1 MKKKKVQ
8 KLLSAAMMVSIC
20 VTLGATPVSAA
31 NNGNEDVIVTSE
43 HVTQTNREEI
53 DDTELSTIDP
63 EILKETLNSVG
74 QTRIL
79 YPVEEEAE
87 REEMVTAPSTITGG
101 AITGTCSGTSV
112 DALGND
118 TISWTYDNGT
128 LTIEA
133 TNASSSGNGGNNAEI
148 VIPSDFFSRKITT
161 VTSGGIQWNENNIT
175 ELYVKGN
182 ITGIAG
188 NTFKDCAYLN
198 YVNIAGDVK
207 TIEKQAFFNCKQLT
221 TVDMSRSTK
230 LETIGNNAFECCES
244 LSSVQLPLSSLK
256 TIGNRA
262 FSRCYALTGVTIP
275 DNIVSIGTG
284 VFDGN
289 GAGFKAD
296 GSVDVN
302 KLDVAHQSHFTDILP
317 PYTQNNLVIDDYG
330 LVYDKGQT
338 TLKCALKN
346 QSSVVLPETLTKV
359 EPYAFSGCV
368 AKEITFTGKKP
379 EFDPLAFSMY
389 KFEGA
394 EPETYYRLT
403 ATVYYP
409 GDDESWK
416 GIESAGVNEVGGNIT
431 WKPYEKDAIEGIIG
445 DCKWVYNLKSQTF
458 TITSNTGEPVEI
470 PDFEASDKTPWATDP
485 KASEIEKN
493 CKTIIVD
500 DSITRIGNNTFGKF
514 FGQVENITLSQ
525 NLKSIGKDAFT
536 ACGVG
541 TKKAPQFT
549 LPDSLEKIEDG
560 AFDSIT
566 ELTEITIPKGVKEL
580 SNIAFLGCNKLKTVK
595 VAEDNENLC
604 SIDDVVYD
612 KKVTTLVF
620 CPPTKEKLEMP
631 QSITRVKEK
640 SFLGCSTL
648 KEIKFTGNAPEFEDN
663 CFILSEKDEKTTPLT
678 ITAYYP
684 NGNDT
689 WTEDKMKDYGG
700 TVKWEGYNVGTE
712 PGKPNSGKI
721 IYHYDL
727 KTNGGKWDGTHYY
740 LPNGTMVTDA
750 FFCDGTYTYYLQFD
764 GTPLKGRLTY
774 HPDGRHIIY
783 FDDQGHEVFNT
794 FANVKA
800 GVKGDAMDELC
811 YFNVYGFMYVN
822 MLTYDQAGKNL
833 YYANPNGVM
842 ERKGWFKFPEGNI
855 GYANADGTL
864 MVSQFSKDAQ
874 GRLVYFHANG
884 KLARGLITD
893 GVTYYKMDETDG
905 HLVGAFRK

>member
-31 NNGNEDVIVTSE
+31 NNGNQDVIITSE
-43 HVTQTNREEI
+43 HATQTDREKI

-79 YPVEEEAE
+79 YPVEETES
-87 REEMVTAPSTITGG
+87 EEMVTAPATTTDG
-101 AITGTCSGTSV
+101 AITGTCSGTSK
-112 DALGND
+112 DKAGYE
-118 TISWTYDNGT
+118 TISWTYNNGKLTIIADNSSGPDNGGANT
-128 LTIEA
+128 
-133 TNASSSGNGGNNAEI
+133 EI
-148 VIPSDFFSRKITT
+148 VIPTGFFENKTT
-161 VTSGGIQWNENNIT
+161 VTNGGINWGKNNVT
-175 ELYVKGN
+175 ELEIKGG
-182 ITGIAG
+182 ITGIDEYAFREY
-188 NTFKDCAYLN
+188 TYLKDVL
-198 YVNIAGDVK
+198 IAGKVK
-207 TIEKQAFFNCKQLT
+207 NIGKDAFVNCKQLEK
-221 TVDMSRSTK
+221 VDMLAADK
-230 LETIGNNAFECCES
+230 LETIESNAFECCAK
-244 LSSVQLPLSSLK
+244 LSNVQFPSSLK
-256 TIGNRA
+256 TIGNKA
-262 FSRCYALTGVTIP
+262 FSRCYALKEIAIP
-275 DNIVSIGTG
+275 NSVVSIGTG
-284 VFDGN
+284 VFDGTRE
-289 GAGFKAD
+289 GFDAD
-296 GSVDVN
+296 DKKILPDKVDI
-302 KLDVAHQSHFTDILP
+302 AYQSHMVDIMP
-317 PYTQNNLVIDDYG
+317 PDEPQNLIIDNQG
-330 LVYDKGQT
+330 LVYDYGKT
-338 TLKCALKN
+338 TLNCALKH
-346 QSSVVLPETLTKV
+346 QESLVLPETLTKIGQ
-359 EPYAFSGCV
+359 YAFSGCV

-379 EFDPLAFSMY
+379 TFDKYSFGMY
-389 KFEGA
+389 KFGFGQ
-394 EPETYYRLT
+394 PDVSYYGLT
-403 ATVYYP
+403 ATAYYP

-416 GIESAGVNEVGGNIT
+416 GIEKEDVGGNIT
-431 WKPYEKDAIEGIIG
+431 WVPYEKDAIEGIIG

-536 ACGVG
+536 ACGAG

>member
-43 HVTQTNREEI
+43 HATQTDREEI

-87 REEMVTAPSTITGG
+87 SEEMVTAPSTTTGG
-101 AITGTCSGTSV
+101 GIIEQIFSGTAEDEAGS
-112 DALGND
+112 D
-118 TISWTYDNGT
+118 TIAWTYDHGT
-128 LTIEA
+128 LTIS
-133 TNASSSGNGGNNAEI
+133 TRTPSSPDTGGANAEI
-148 VIPSDFFSRKITT
+148 VIPSYFFSTTTTTGSSVTWGKDNVAKLKINGSAAEIQISDYTFQDCT
-161 VTSGGIQWNENNIT
+161 NLKEVEITGKVTSIGEDAFFGCKALEVVDLSQS
-175 ELYVKGN
+175 K
-182 ITGIAG
+182 
-188 NTFKDCAYLN
+188 
-198 YVNIAGDVK
+198 VK
-207 TIEKQAFFNCKQLT
+207 TISQY
-221 TVDMSRSTK
+221 
-230 LETIGNNAFECCES
+230 AFECCAN
-244 LSSVQLPLSSLK
+244 LSNVKLPSK
-256 TIGNRA
+256 TLEKIGDKA
-262 FSRCYALTGVTIP
+262 FSRCYALKGIKIP
-275 DNIVSIGTG
+275 NSVVSIGTG
-284 VFDGN
+284 IFDGTRE
-289 GAGFKAD
+289 GFDDEDEYILPDKAD
-296 GSVDVN
+296 I
-302 KLDVAHQSHFTDILP
+302 AYQSHVVDIIAP
-317 PYTQNNLVIDDYG
+317 TEPKNLSIDQG
-330 LVYDKGQT
+330 LVYDYGKT
-338 TLKCALKN
+338 TLNCALKN
-346 QSSVVLPETLTKV
+346 QSSVVLPETLTKIG
-359 EPYAFSGCV
+359 PFAFSGCV

-379 EFDPLAFSMY
+379 TFDRYSFSMN
-389 KFEGA
+389 KFGFG
-394 EPETYYRLT
+394 EPDDDYYRLT
-403 ATVYYP
+403 ATAYYP

-416 GIESAGVNEVGGNIT
+416 GIEKEDVGGNIT
-431 WKPYEKDAIEGIIG
+431 WVPYEKDAIEGIIG

-536 ACGVG
+536 ACGAG